1 MNVEGAE
8 LKILK
13 TIPFDKVKTDLFL
26 IEYAISGGGT
36 QKKLNAFNKLFQHLG
51 TYKQMKVS
59 GQDVMFALKENEKS

>member
-26 IEYAISGGGT
+26 IEYAIPGGGT
-36 QKKLNAFNKLFQHLG
+36 QKKLNAFNKFLEDPG
-51 TYKQMKVS
+51 T
-59 GQDVMFALKENEKS
+59 